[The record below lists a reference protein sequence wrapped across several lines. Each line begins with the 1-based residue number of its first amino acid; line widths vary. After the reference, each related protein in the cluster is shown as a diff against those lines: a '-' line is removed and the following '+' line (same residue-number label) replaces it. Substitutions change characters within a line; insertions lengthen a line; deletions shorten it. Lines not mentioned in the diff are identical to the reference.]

1 MKQEIRCGDM
11 VINTAAMRMGGASQF
26 YAPPEYP
33 AVASFEVV
41 RCLEDACSRL
51 GVKCWKGISASIGSF
66 FAGQGRPAVGRV
78 FHESDLI
85 EKYENLRI
93 LNMEMESET
102 IMTLGSLFDVMT
114 GCICAVH
121 ANRKT
126 DEWMEDF
133 TEPQRKM
140 CIAALEASVQLKNEY
155 LK

>member
-1 MKQEIRCGDM
+1 MKKIKIT
-11 VINTAAMRMGGASQF
+11 VMRKAR
-26 YAPPEYP
+26 Y
-33 AVASFEVV
+33 
-41 RCLEDACSRL
+41 D
-51 GVKCWKGISASIGSF
+51 
-66 FAGQGRPAVGRV
+66 
-78 FHESDLI
+78 DLI

-102 IMTLGSLFDVMT
+102 IMTLGSLFDVLT

-133 TEPQRKM
+133 AEPQRQM